1 MILQALNEYYERK
14 AADPDSG
21 TAPEGFEE
29 KIIPFVIVIDLAGDV
44 VNVEFTGDETQ
55 HTRGKPFLIPMW
67 QQKSGKD
74 SWKTTNLLWDHYG
87 YVLGHPKSSEKKDVE
102 QSKKQLS
109 TFTSMIKATENKLSD
124 LPEIMAVRNF
134 YESGGVE
141 KVKDHDQWKNIEM
154 MTGCNISFKI
164 VNQTN
169 LIPQMEAVQ
178 RIAPNW
184 NGTEFIENH
193 IDEEQDGIC
202 LITGNSGTIARL
214 HRPISGVN
222 KKPAPFLAVNNLE
235 SPAFS
240 SFRKKQG
247 HNFPTSEEAAFKYA
261 TALNTLL
268 KPNSKQ
274 KLRIGDA
281 TTVFWSDR
289 KSHLEDDFSA
299 LFDEPDKDNPDK
311 LTNKVRALLKS
322 VDTGSLP
329 PEDNKTRFFILG
341 LSPNSARI
349 SVRFWHTGT
358 VAEFSQKIAK
368 HFHDLEISHRD
379 FAKDSFSMKAYLRAI
394 APLNDLERVPPNAAG
409 EWMRTIFNGTP
420 YPETLFQ
427 LALRKSHSHKNEKVS
442 KLTHEI
448 DIEYPCAAIIKAC
461 LNRKSRVQIQP
472 EKEITVSLDKEN
484 TNPGYRIGRL
494 FAVLEKIQEEA
505 SPRINATIRDRYYS
519 AASGTPGSV
528 FPILLRMKNHH
539 LGKLEK
545 GREIYFEKLMGEVV
559 SDIAANGFP
568 AQLSL
573 SDQGRFAIGYYHQRQ
588 AFFTKSDKQETTT
601 TEQGE

>member
-21 TAPEGFEE
+21 IAPDGFEE
-29 KIIPFVIVIDLAGDV
+29 KMIPFVIVIDIEGDL

-55 HTRGKPFLIPMW
+55 YKKGKPFLIPMW

-87 YVLGHPKSSEKKDVE
+87 YVLGHPKSNDKKDVE
-102 QSKKQLS
+102 QSEKQYS
-109 TFTSMIKATENKLSD
+109 TFISMVKATANKLGD
-124 LPEIMAVRNF
+124 IPEVMAVRNF

-141 KVKDHDQWKNIEM
+141 KVKNHDQWKNIE
-154 MTGCNISFKI
+154 TIPGCNISFKI
-164 VNQTN
+164 VDQTN
-169 LIPQMEAVQ
+169 LIPQLTVVQ
-178 RIAPNW
+178 KIAPNW
-184 NGTEFIENH
+184 NGTEFSESKN
-193 IDEEQDGIC
+193 DEDRYGVC
-202 LITGNSGTIARL
+202 LVTGNSDAIARL

-240 SFRKKQG
+240 SFHKKQG
-247 HNFPTSEEAAFKYA
+247 NNFPTSEATAFKYA

-274 KLRIGDA
+274 KLRIGDT

-311 LTNKVRALLKS
+311 LTEKVRALVRS
-322 VDTGSLP
+322 VETGSLP
-329 PEDNKTRFFILG
+329 PEDNETRFFILG

-349 SVRFWHTGT
+349 SVRFWHAGS
-358 VAEFSQKIAK
+358 VANFSRKIAT
-368 HFHDLEISHRD
+368 HFHDLEIIHAPHQRD
-379 FAKDSFSMKAYLRAI
+379 HLSIWWLLRSI
-394 APLNDLERVPPNAAG
+394 AALGKSDNIPPNLAG
-409 EWMRTIFNGTP
+409 DWMRTILNGNA

-427 LALRKSHSHKNEKVS
+427 SAIRRIHAEREVS
-442 KLTHEI
+442 YER
-448 DIEYPCAAIIKAC
+448 AAIIKAC
-461 LNRKSRVQIQP
+461 LNRKAKFQNQP

-484 TNPGYRIGRL
+484 TNPGYRLGRL
-494 FAVLEKIQEEA
+494 FAALEKIQEEA
-505 SPRINATIRDRYYS
+505 NPGVNATIRDRYYS
-519 AASGTPGSV
+519 SASGTPASV
-528 FPILLRMKNHH
+528 VPILLRMKNHH

-545 GREIYFEKLMGEVV
+545 RREIYFEKLMGEIV
-559 SDIAANGFP
+559 SDIGADGFP

-588 AFFTKSDKQETTT
+588 AFFTKSDKHETTT

>member
-1 MILQALNEYYERK
+1 MILQALNEYYDRK
-14 AADPDSG
+14 SADPDSG
-21 TAPEGFEE
+21 IAPEGFEE
-29 KIIPFVIVIDLAGDV
+29 KTIPFVIVIDLAGDV

-55 HTRGKPFLIPMW
+55 YKKGKPFLIPMW

-74 SWKTTNLLWDHYG
+74 SWKKTNLLWDHYG
-87 YVLGHPKSSEKKDVE
+87 YVLGHPKSNDKKDVE
-102 QSKKQLS
+102 QSEKQHS
-109 TFTSMIKATENKLSD
+109 AFIAMIKATGNQLFDNS
-124 LPEIMAVRNF
+124 EIMAVMNF

-141 KVKDHDQWKNIEM
+141 KVKNHDQWKNIEM
-154 MTGCNISFKI
+154 ITGCNISFKI

-169 LIPQMEAVQ
+169 LIPQLEAVQ

-184 NGTEFIENH
+184 NGVEFIENQV
-193 IDEEQDGIC
+193 DEDQHGIC
-202 LITGNSGTIARL
+202 LITGKSDSIARL

-240 SFRKKQG
+240 SFHKKQG

-274 KLRIGDA
+274 KLRIGDT
-281 TTVFWSDR
+281 TTVFWSEK
-289 KSHLEDDFSA
+289 KSHLEDDFGA

-311 LTNKVRALLKS
+311 LVDKVRSLLKA

-329 PEDNKTRFFILG
+329 AEDNETRFFILG

-358 VAEFSQKIAK
+358 VSEFSSKVAK
-368 HFHDLEISHRD
+368 HFHDLEIVHAPHQRD
-379 FAKDSFSMKAYLRAI
+379 HLSIWWLLRSI
-394 APLNDLERVPPNAAG
+394 AALGKSDNIPPNLAG
-409 EWMRTIFNGTP
+409 DWMRTILNGSA

-427 LALRKSHSHKNEKVS
+427 SAIRRIHAERQVS
-442 KLTHEI
+442 YER
-448 DIEYPCAAIIKAC
+448 AAIIKAC
-461 LNRKSRVQIQP
+461 LNRKPRFHILP
-472 EKEITVSLDKEN
+472 EKEITVSLDKDN

-505 SPRINATIRDRYYS
+505 SPSINATIRDRYYS
-519 AASGTPGSV
+519 AASGTPASV

-539 LGKLEK
+539 LGKLEM

-559 SDIAANGFP
+559 SDIAADGFP
-568 AQLSL
+568 SQLSL
-573 SDQGRFAIGYYHQRQ
+573 ADQGRFAIGYYHQRQ
-588 AFFTKSDKQETTT
+588 NFFTKSNKSETTSI
-601 TEQGE
+601 EQGE